1 MTDSNLNFEEAFAR
15 LEKILDI
22 MNEGK
27 VPLDQSLS
35 LFEEAD
41 ELIKKCDKFL
51 SSSEKK
57 IETLIKNRSSNIE
70 LDENSQPLTEEFSN
84 SNTQIFSEDNLS

>member
-1 MTDSNLNFEEAFAR
+1 MTDNNLNFEEAFAR

-57 IETLIKNRSSNIE
+57 IETLIKNRSSNLE
-70 LDENSQPLTEEFSN
+70 LDENSQPLTEEFSD
-84 SNTQIFSEDNLS
+84 SNTQLFSEDNLS